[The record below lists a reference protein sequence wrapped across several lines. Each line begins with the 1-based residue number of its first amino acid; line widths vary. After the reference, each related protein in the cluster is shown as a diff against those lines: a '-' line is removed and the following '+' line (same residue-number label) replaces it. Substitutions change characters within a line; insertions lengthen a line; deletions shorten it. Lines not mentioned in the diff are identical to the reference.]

1 MTERAAATWLFEQQW
16 RKRLN
21 PGADVSSPH
30 FFKIIFPFVL
40 GEKKLRIPRD
50 FVKKFGHELSNGAQ
64 LTVPDGSV
72 WQVALTRKGKD
83 IWFHYGWEDFVES
96 YSISAGYF
104 LFFSYEKNS
113 TFHVIIFNLDACE
126 VDYLYVGEESM
137 NDEQNSDP
145 ENEKSVEHV
154 EQQSRKRK
162 MEEVAEMDEPNSDN
176 NFNLS
181 VMLKKMGIY
190 VTHRYRRFSA
200 EESKRAI
207 SFARIVKP
215 KNSSFMVILEQHFKS
230 CRDVYCPIKFAE
242 KFVKKDSKFVK
253 VQISNEVKESIEL
266 QWKPNGGFFL
276 TRGWARISRV
286 KNLKEGDICIFEL
299 IRKQDLLFKL
309 SVFHSML
316 E

>member
-1 MTERAAATWLFEQQW
+1 M
-16 RKRLN
+16 
-21 PGADVSSPH
+21 
-30 FFKIIFPFVL
+30 
-40 GEKKLRIPRD
+40 
-50 FVKKFGHELSNGAQ
+50 KKFGHELSNGAQ

-162 MEEVAEMDEPNSDN
+162 MEEVVEMDEPNSDN

-181 VMLKKMGIY
+181 VVLKKMGIY

-200 EESKRAI
+200 EESQRAI
-207 SFARIVKP
+207 SFARIVQP
-215 KNSSFMVILEQHFKS
+215 KNTSFMVILEQHFKS
-230 CRDVYCPIKFAE
+230 CRDVVRFQTKCDFVSFAVGKYSIQFFLFVQYCPIKFAE
-242 KFVKKDSKFVK
+242 KFVKKDSKYVK
-253 VQISNEVKESIEL
+253 LQISNEVKESIAL
-266 QWKPNGGFFL
+266 QWKPKGGFFL
-276 TRGWARISRV
+276 TRGWAEISRV